1 MNLAQLCKIRT
12 LPLAKC
18 QNCNA
23 CTNVKYIG
31 TFFFSIRNHFNM
43 ISNYFFLIRN
53 AQEIFR
59 IVKIHIAI
67 ICCIVLDRKCFLRA
81 SVINLFCL
89 SIDLFFFYFSDK

>member
-31 TFFFSIRNHFNM
+31 TFFFSIRNHFHM
-43 ISNYFFLIRN
+43 ISNYFFFN
-53 AQEIFR
+53 T
-59 IVKIHIAI
+59 
-67 ICCIVLDRKCFLRA
+67 KCAGNFPNCQDSYRDNMLYSAR
-81 SVINLFCL
+81 S
-89 SIDLFFFYFSDK
+89 